1 MQNAAQFYSEL
12 DEMFA
17 NHAGADAIE
26 SYLLRKLA
34 ETQVSSEIT
43 ADAKTRQEI
52 TADAKS
58 QQEAAKVA
66 VTDETKLAAAST
78 AATKTSAANAE
89 TNPLQ
94 LSILNELMGFY
105 RSRGEHAKNQP
116 IINRA
121 LNLADSMH
129 LAGTEAGTTTLINA
143 ATSLRA
149 AGDYNRAEKIYTQA
163 LNESAATLGP
173 KNRKLAALHNNLSM
187 LYSET
192 GRTSE
197 AIEELNQALEIL
209 QNTSTDP
216 DHDIDI
222 AATHTNLALAM
233 LQKYSQE
240 RSQNSS
246 QERTQKSDAN
256 TNAVPVSEILET
268 AFNHASTSIRMY
280 VAGNNENQPHYAS
293 ALAGF
298 AQVQCARGEYAQA
311 AESYGKALDLIAE
324 CYGKDSESYAI
335 TAENLRQTRE
345 LAEKVAEESVEVST
359 ELPESPSSQSPS
371 QSSPTP
377 HITTPHITTGM
388 QLAQSYWQTY
398 GKPLLNQP
406 KFAKYKNRI
415 AAGLVGHGSECYGF
429 DDAISR
435 DHDFGP
441 GFCLWLTDEDYAKI
455 GADLQN
461 AYDALPRK
469 YAGFDSRNE
478 TPRAKSCES
487 SKRVGVFHI
496 SKFFENLTGFPTA
509 PAENEPHLWLSLSES
524 TLAAAT
530 NGKIFADPLGEFS
543 KARQSF
549 KLMPDDVR
557 ISLISR
563 RLGMISQ
570 AGQYNFPRMI
580 ARKDASAAWLS
591 INEFVR
597 ATASLVFLLNN
608 PVTAGYLPYYKWQF
622 AALRKLSNRM
632 ASRLPEVCGKLESVM
647 RLSSAACFGG
657 DGSGGDG
664 FGEGGKG
671 AGIAQ
676 KQVTQIIDSICEDI
690 VRELQYEGLSNCGE
704 RFLEWQ
710 RPYVEA
716 HINSRAACLRS
727 L

>member
-1 MQNAAQFYSEL
+1 MEDAAQFYNEL

-17 NHAGADAIE
+17 NHASADAIE
-26 SYLLRKLA
+26 TYLLRKL
-34 ETQVSSEIT
+34 T
-43 ADAKTRQEI
+43 
-52 TADAKS
+52 
-58 QQEAAKVA
+58 EA
-66 VTDETKLAAAST
+66 
-78 AATKTSAANAE
+78 
-89 TNPLQ
+89 NPLQ

-105 RSRGEHAKNQP
+105 RSRGEHTKNQP

-121 LNLADSMH
+121 LNLANKMQ

-149 AGDYNRAEKIYTQA
+149 AGSYDRAEKIYTQA
-163 LNESAATLGP
+163 LNESTETLGT

-192 GRTSE
+192 GRTHD

-216 DHDIDI
+216 ECDIDI
-222 AATHTNLALAM
+222 AATHTNLALSM
-233 LQKYSQE
+233 LQECTKEHTKECSHPNT
-240 RSQNSS
+240 STNS
-246 QERTQKSDAN
+246 KSA
-256 TNAVPVSEILET
+256 TLES
-268 AFNHASTSIRMY
+268 AFEHASTSVRMY
-280 VAGNNENQPHYAS
+280 IAGNNENQPHYAS

-311 AESYGKALDLIAE
+311 EESYSKALDLIAR

-335 TAENLRQTRE
+335 TAENLRQTRK
-345 LAEKVAEESVEVST
+345 LAEKVTKISEKVSAKLSTKIQES
-359 ELPESPSSQSPS
+359 SSQQTES
-371 QSSPTP
+371 Q
-377 HITTPHITTGM
+377 HAANNNIKTGM
-388 QLAQSYWQTY
+388 QLSQSYWQTY
-398 GKPLLNQP
+398 GKPLLDQQ
-406 KFAKYKNRI
+406 KFARYKNRI

-429 DDAISR
+429 DDEISR

-441 GFCLWLTDEDYAKI
+441 GFCLWLTDEDYAEI
-455 GADLQN
+455 GADLQA

-487 SKRVGVFHI
+487 SKRVGVFRI
-496 SKFFENLTGFPTA
+496 SEFFENITGFPTA
-509 PAENEPHLWLSLSES
+509 PSQNEPHLWLSLNEP
-524 TLAAAT
+524 TLAVAT
-530 NGKIFADPLGEFS
+530 NGKIFADPLGKFS

-690 VRELQYEGLSNCGE
+690 VRELQYQGLSDCDE
-704 RFLEWQ
+704 TFLEWQ

>member
-1 MQNAAQFYSEL
+1 
-12 DEMFA
+12 
-17 NHAGADAIE
+17 
-26 SYLLRKLA
+26 
-34 ETQVSSEIT
+34 
-43 ADAKTRQEI
+43 
-52 TADAKS
+52 
-58 QQEAAKVA
+58 
-66 VTDETKLAAAST
+66 
-78 AATKTSAANAE
+78 
-89 TNPLQ
+89 
-94 LSILNELMGFY
+94 
-105 RSRGEHAKNQP
+105 
-116 IINRA
+116 
-121 LNLADSMH
+121 
-129 LAGTEAGTTTLINA
+129 
-143 ATSLRA
+143 
-149 AGDYNRAEKIYTQA
+149 
-163 LNESAATLGP
+163 
-173 KNRKLAALHNNLSM
+173 M

-192 GRTSE
+192 GRTHD

-216 DHDIDI
+216 ERDIDI

-233 LQKYSQE
+233 LQECTKECSHPNT
-240 RSQNSS
+240 STNS
-246 QERTQKSDAN
+246 KSA
-256 TNAVPVSEILET
+256 TLES
-268 AFNHASTSIRMY
+268 AFEHASTSVRMY
-280 VAGNNENQPHYAS
+280 IAGNNENQPHYAS

-311 AESYGKALDLIAE
+311 EESYSKALDLIAR
-324 CYGKDSESYAI
+324 CYGKDSESYVI
-335 TAENLRQTRE
+335 TTENLRQTRE
-345 LAEKVAEESVEVST
+345 LAEKVTEESIEIQ
-359 ELPESPSSQSPS
+359 ESSSQ
-371 QSSPTP
+371 QTENQ
-377 HITTPHITTGM
+377 HAATQNEANRNIKTGM

-398 GKPLLNQP
+398 GKALLADP

-429 DDAISR
+429 DDEISR

-441 GFCLWLTDEDYAKI
+441 GFCLWLTDKDYAEI
-455 GADLQN
+455 GADLQT

-469 YAGFDSRNE
+469 YAGFGSRNE

-487 SKRVGVFHI
+487 SKRVGVFSI
-496 SKFFENLTGFPTA
+496 SEFFENLTGFPTA
-509 PAENEPHLWLSLSES
+509 PSQNEPHLWLSLSES

-543 KARQSF
+543 KAHQSF
-549 KLMPDDVR
+549 KLIPDDVR

-647 RLSSAACFGG
+647 RLSSVACFGG

-676 KQVTQIIDSICEDI
+676 KQVTQIIDNICEDI
-690 VRELQYEGLSNCGE
+690 VRELQYEGLSDCGE
-704 RFLEWQ
+704 TFLEWQ

>member
-1 MQNAAQFYSEL
+1 MEDAAQFYNEL

-17 NHAGADAIE
+17 NHASADAIE
-26 SYLLRKLA
+26 TYLLRKL
-34 ETQVSSEIT
+34 T
-43 ADAKTRQEI
+43 
-52 TADAKS
+52 
-58 QQEAAKVA
+58 EA
-66 VTDETKLAAAST
+66 
-78 AATKTSAANAE
+78 
-89 TNPLQ
+89 NPLQ

-105 RSRGEHAKNQP
+105 RSRGEHTKNQP

-121 LNLADSMH
+121 LNLANKMQ

-143 ATSLRA
+143 ATSLRT
-149 AGDYNRAEKIYTQA
+149 AGDYDRAEKIYTQA
-163 LNESAATLGP
+163 LNKSAETLGT

-192 GRTSE
+192 GRTHD

-216 DHDIDI
+216 ERDIDI

-233 LQKYSQE
+233 LQECTKECSHPNT
-240 RSQNSS
+240 STNS
-246 QERTQKSDAN
+246 KSA
-256 TNAVPVSEILET
+256 TLES
-268 AFNHASTSIRMY
+268 AFEHASTSVRMY
-280 VAGNNENQPHYAS
+280 IAGNNENQPHYAS

-311 AESYGKALDLIAE
+311 EESYSKALDLIAR
-324 CYGKDSESYAI
+324 CYGKDSESYVI
-335 TAENLRQTRE
+335 TTENLRQTRE
-345 LAEKVAEESVEVST
+345 LAEKVTEESIEIQ
-359 ELPESPSSQSPS
+359 ESSSQQTENQHAANNNPANNN
-371 QSSPTP
+371 
-377 HITTPHITTGM
+377 IKTGM
-388 QLAQSYWQTY
+388 QLAQLYWQTY
-398 GKPLLNQP
+398 GKALLANP

-429 DDAISR
+429 DDEISR

-441 GFCLWLTDEDYAKI
+441 GFCLWLTDEDYAEI
-455 GADLQN
+455 GADLQA

-487 SKRVGVFHI
+487 SKRVGVFRI
-496 SKFFENLTGFPTA
+496 SEFFENLTGFPTA
-509 PAENEPHLWLSLSES
+509 PSQNEPHLWLSLNEP

-530 NGKIFADPLGEFS
+530 NGKIFADPLGKFS

-632 ASRLPEVCGKLESVM
+632 ASRLPEVCSKLESVM

-671 AGIAQ
+671 AGLAQ

-690 VRELQYEGLSNCGE
+690 VRELQYQGLSDCSE
-704 RFLEWQ
+704 TFLEWQ

-716 HINSRAACLRS
+716 HIHSRAACLRS
-727 L
+727 I

>member
-1 MQNAAQFYSEL
+1 MEDAAQFYNEL

-17 NHAGADAIE
+17 NHASADAIE
-26 SYLLRKLA
+26 TYLLRKL
-34 ETQVSSEIT
+34 T
-43 ADAKTRQEI
+43 
-52 TADAKS
+52 
-58 QQEAAKVA
+58 EA
-66 VTDETKLAAAST
+66 
-78 AATKTSAANAE
+78 
-89 TNPLQ
+89 NPLQ

-105 RSRGEHAKNQP
+105 RSRGEHTKNQP

-121 LNLADSMH
+121 LNLANKMQ

-143 ATSLRA
+143 ATSLRT
-149 AGDYNRAEKIYTQA
+149 AGDYDRAEKIYTQA
-163 LNESAATLGP
+163 LNESAETLGT

-192 GRTSE
+192 GRTHD

-216 DHDIDI
+216 ERDIDI

-233 LQKYSQE
+233 LQECTKECSHPNT
-240 RSQNSS
+240 STNS
-246 QERTQKSDAN
+246 KSA
-256 TNAVPVSEILET
+256 TLES
-268 AFNHASTSIRMY
+268 AFEHASTSVRMY
-280 VAGNNENQPHYAS
+280 IAGNNENQPHYAS

-311 AESYGKALDLIAE
+311 EESYSKALDLIAR
-324 CYGKDSESYAI
+324 CYGKDSESYVI
-335 TAENLRQTRE
+335 TTENLRQTRE
-345 LAEKVAEESVEVST
+345 LAEKVTEESIEIQ
-359 ELPESPSSQSPS
+359 ESSSQQTENQHAANNNPANNN
-371 QSSPTP
+371 
-377 HITTPHITTGM
+377 IKTGM
-388 QLAQSYWQTY
+388 QLAQLYWQTY
-398 GKPLLNQP
+398 GKALLANP

-429 DDAISR
+429 DDEISR

-441 GFCLWLTDEDYAKI
+441 GFCLWLTDEDYAEI
-455 GADLQN
+455 GADLQA

-487 SKRVGVFHI
+487 SKRVGVFRI
-496 SKFFENLTGFPTA
+496 SEFFENLTGFPTA
-509 PAENEPHLWLSLSES
+509 PAANEPHLWLSLNEP

-530 NGKIFADPLGEFS
+530 NGKIFADPLGKFS

-632 ASRLPEVCGKLESVM
+632 ASRLPEVCSKLESVM

-671 AGIAQ
+671 AGLAQ

-690 VRELQYEGLSNCGE
+690 VRELQYQGLSDCSE
-704 RFLEWQ
+704 TFLEWQ

-716 HINSRAACLRS
+716 HIHSRAACLRS
-727 L
+727 I

>member
-17 NHAGADAIE
+17 NHAGAEAIE

-34 ETQVSSEIT
+34 ETQE
-43 ADAKTRQEI
+43 
-52 TADAKS
+52 
-58 QQEAAKVA
+58 
-66 VTDETKLAAAST
+66 
-78 AATKTSAANAE
+78 ANAQA
-89 TNPLQ
+89 LQ
-94 LSILNELMGFY
+94 LSVLNELMGFY
-105 RSRGEHAKNQP
+105 RSRGEHAKNQT

-121 LNLADSMH
+121 LNLADSMR
-129 LAGTEAGTTTLINA
+129 LAGSEAGTTTLINA

-149 AGDYNRAEKIYTQA
+149 AGDYDRAEKIYTQA
-163 LNESAATLGP
+163 LNESAATLGA

-222 AATHTNLALAM
+222 AATHTNIALAM
-233 LQKYSQE
+233 LQECTKPSE
-240 RSQNSS
+240 NTNS
-246 QERTQKSDAN
+246 KSDSL
-256 TNAVPVSEILET
+256 NA
-268 AFNHASTSIRMY
+268 AFEHASTSVRMY
-280 VAGNNENQPHYAS
+280 IAGNNENQPHYAS

-311 AESYGKALDLIAE
+311 AESYSKALDLIAE

-335 TAENLRQTRE
+335 TAENLQQTRK
-345 LAEKVAEESVEVST
+345 LAEKVREEST
-359 ELPESPSSQSPS
+359 EIRESAKRESVSSQSPNSESVSKPS
-371 QSSPTP
+371 QNRESP
-377 HITTPHITTGM
+377 TPHITTGM

-398 GKPLLNQP
+398 GKPLLDQP
-406 KFAKYKNRI
+406 KFAEYKNRI

-429 DDAISR
+429 DDEISR

-441 GFCLWLTDEDYAKI
+441 GFCLWLTDEDYGKI
-455 GADLQN
+455 GADLQA
-461 AYDALPRK
+461 AYDALPKK
-469 YAGFDSRNE
+469 YAGFESRSE

-487 SKRVGVFHI
+487 SKRVGVFRI
-496 SKFFENLTGFPTA
+496 SEFFENLTGFPTA
-509 PAENEPHLWLSLSES
+509 PAANEPHLWLSLSES

-570 AGQYNFPRMI
+570 AGQYNFSRMI

-597 ATASLVFLLNN
+597 ATASIVFLLNN

-622 AALRKLSNRM
+622 EALRKLSNRM

-657 DGSGGDG
+657 DG
-664 FGEGGKG
+664 FGEGTKG
-671 AGIAQ
+671 SSEAESKINE
-676 KQVTQIIDSICEDI
+676 IIQNVCNE
-690 VRELQYEGLSNCGE
+690 VVQELKYQGLSNCNE
-704 RFLEWQ
+704 TFLEWQ

-716 HINSRAACLRS
+716 HINSRASCLRS

>member
-1 MQNAAQFYSEL
+1 MEDAAQFYNEL

-17 NHAGADAIE
+17 NHASADAIE
-26 SYLLRKLA
+26 TYLLRKL
-34 ETQVSSEIT
+34 T
-43 ADAKTRQEI
+43 
-52 TADAKS
+52 
-58 QQEAAKVA
+58 EA
-66 VTDETKLAAAST
+66 
-78 AATKTSAANAE
+78 
-89 TNPLQ
+89 NPLQ

-105 RSRGEHAKNQP
+105 RSRGEHTKNQP

-121 LNLADSMH
+121 LNLANKMQ

-149 AGDYNRAEKIYTQA
+149 AGSYDRAEKIYTQA
-163 LNESAATLGP
+163 LNESTETLGT

-192 GRTSE
+192 GRTHD

-216 DHDIDI
+216 ERDIDI

-233 LQKYSQE
+233 LQECTKECSHPNT
-240 RSQNSS
+240 STNS
-246 QERTQKSDAN
+246 KSA
-256 TNAVPVSEILET
+256 TLES
-268 AFNHASTSIRMY
+268 AFEHASTSVRMY
-280 VAGNNENQPHYAS
+280 IAGNNENQPHYAS

-311 AESYGKALDLIAE
+311 EESYSKALDLIAR

-345 LAEKVAEESVEVST
+345 LAEKVTKKST
-359 ELPESPSSQSPS
+359 KIQGSANQD
-371 QSSPTP
+371 
-377 HITTPHITTGM
+377 ITEQHSTNSHAANQNAATQNAANHNIKTGM

-398 GKPLLNQP
+398 GKTLLDQP

-429 DDAISR
+429 DDEISR

-441 GFCLWLTDEDYAKI
+441 GFCLWLTNEDYAEI
-455 GADLQN
+455 GADLQT

-487 SKRVGVFHI
+487 SKRVGVFRI
-496 SKFFENLTGFPTA
+496 SEFFENLTGFPTA
-509 PAENEPHLWLSLSES
+509 PSQNEPHLWLSLSES
-524 TLAAAT
+524 TLATAT

-632 ASRLPEVCGKLESVM
+632 ASRLPEVCSKLESVM

-671 AGIAQ
+671 AGLAQ

-690 VRELQYEGLSNCGE
+690 VRELQYQGLSDCSE
-704 RFLEWQ
+704 TFLEWQ

-716 HINSRAACLRS
+716 HIHSRAACLRS

>member
-1 MQNAAQFYSEL
+1 MENAAQFYNEL

-26 SYLLRKLA
+26 TYLLRKLA
-34 ETQVSSEIT
+34 ET
-43 ADAKTRQEI
+43 
-52 TADAKS
+52 
-58 QQEAAKVA
+58 
-66 VTDETKLAAAST
+66 
-78 AATKTSAANAE
+78 
-89 TNPLQ
+89 NPLQ
-94 LSILNELMGFY
+94 LSVLNELMGFY
-105 RSRGEHAKNQP
+105 RSRGEYAKNKP
-116 IINRA
+116 IIDKA
-121 LNLADSMH
+121 LDLAKKMD

-149 AGDYNRAEKIYTQA
+149 AGSYDRAEKIYTQA
-163 LNESAATLGP
+163 LNESTETLGA

-192 GRTSE
+192 GRTHD
-197 AIEELNQALEIL
+197 AIEELNHALEIL

-216 DHDIDI
+216 ERDIDI

-233 LQKYSQE
+233 LQECSQE
-240 RSQNSS
+240 CSHPNTSTNS
-246 QERTQKSDAN
+246 KSATLD
-256 TNAVPVSEILET
+256 S
-268 AFNHASTSIRMY
+268 AFEHASTSVRMY

-311 AESYGKALDLIAE
+311 EESYSKALDLIAR

-345 LAEKVAEESVEVST
+345 LAEKVTKKST
-359 ELPESPSSQSPS
+359 KIQGSANQD
-371 QSSPTP
+371 
-377 HITTPHITTGM
+377 ITEQHSTNSHAANQNAANQNAANHNIKTGM

-398 GKPLLNQP
+398 GKPLLDQP

-429 DDAISR
+429 DDEISR

-441 GFCLWLTDEDYAKI
+441 GFCLWLTDEDYAEI
-455 GADLQN
+455 GSDLQD

-469 YAGFDSRNE
+469 YAGFGSRNE
-478 TPRAKSCES
+478 TPRAKSRES
-487 SKRVGVFHI
+487 SKRVGVFSI
-496 SKFFENLTGFPTA
+496 SEFFENLTGFPTA
-509 PAENEPHLWLSLSES
+509 PAANEPHLWLSLSES

-543 KARQSF
+543 KTRQSF

-591 INEFVR
+591 IDEFVR
-597 ATASLVFLLNN
+597 ATASIVFLLNN

-622 AALRKLSNRM
+622 EALRKLSNRM

-676 KQVTQIIDSICEDI
+676 KQVKQIIDSICENI
-690 VRELQYEGLSNCGE
+690 VRELQYEGLSDCGE
-704 RFLEWQ
+704 TFLEWQ

>member
-1 MQNAAQFYSEL
+1 MEDAAQFYNEL

-17 NHAGADAIE
+17 NHASADAIE
-26 SYLLRKLA
+26 TYLLRKL
-34 ETQVSSEIT
+34 T
-43 ADAKTRQEI
+43 
-52 TADAKS
+52 
-58 QQEAAKVA
+58 EA
-66 VTDETKLAAAST
+66 
-78 AATKTSAANAE
+78 
-89 TNPLQ
+89 NPLQ

-105 RSRGEHAKNQP
+105 RSRGEHTKNQP

-121 LNLADSMH
+121 LNLANKMQ

-149 AGDYNRAEKIYTQA
+149 AGDYDRAEKIYTQA
-163 LNESAATLGP
+163 LNESAMTLGA

-192 GRTSE
+192 GRTHD

-216 DHDIDI
+216 ERDIDI

-233 LQKYSQE
+233 LQECTKECSHPNT
-240 RSQNSS
+240 STNS
-246 QERTQKSDAN
+246 KSA
-256 TNAVPVSEILET
+256 TLES
-268 AFNHASTSIRMY
+268 AFEHASTSVRMY
-280 VAGNNENQPHYAS
+280 IAGNNENQPHYAS

-311 AESYGKALDLIAE
+311 EESYSKALDLIAR

-335 TAENLRQTRE
+335 TTENLRQTRE
-345 LAEKVAEESVEVST
+345 LAEKVTEESIEIQ
-359 ELPESPSSQSPS
+359 ESSSQQTENQHAANNNPANNN
-371 QSSPTP
+371 
-377 HITTPHITTGM
+377 IKTGM
-388 QLAQSYWQTY
+388 QLAQLYWQTY
-398 GKPLLNQP
+398 GKALLANP

-415 AAGLVGHGSECYGF
+415 AAGSVGHGSECYGF
-429 DDAISR
+429 DDEISR

-441 GFCLWLTDEDYAKI
+441 GFCLWLTDEDYAEI
-455 GADLQN
+455 GADLQA

-487 SKRVGVFHI
+487 SKRVGVFRI
-496 SKFFENLTGFPTA
+496 SEFFENLTGFPTA
-509 PAENEPHLWLSLSES
+509 PSQNEPHLWLSLNEP

-530 NGKIFADPLGEFS
+530 NGKIFADPLGKFS

-632 ASRLPEVCGKLESVM
+632 ASRLPEVCSKLESVM

-671 AGIAQ
+671 AGLAQ

-690 VRELQYEGLSNCGE
+690 VRELQYQGLSDCSE
-704 RFLEWQ
+704 TFLEWQ

-716 HINSRAACLRS
+716 HIHSRAACLRS

>member
-1 MQNAAQFYSEL
+1 MEDAAQFYNEL

-17 NHAGADAIE
+17 NHASADAIE
-26 SYLLRKLA
+26 TYLLRKL
-34 ETQVSSEIT
+34 T
-43 ADAKTRQEI
+43 
-52 TADAKS
+52 
-58 QQEAAKVA
+58 EA
-66 VTDETKLAAAST
+66 
-78 AATKTSAANAE
+78 
-89 TNPLQ
+89 NPLQ

-105 RSRGEHAKNQP
+105 RSRGEHTKNQP

-121 LNLADSMH
+121 LNLANKMQ

-143 ATSLRA
+143 ATSLRT
-149 AGDYNRAEKIYTQA
+149 AGDYDRAEKIYTQA
-163 LNESAATLGP
+163 LNESAETLGT

-192 GRTSE
+192 GRTHD

-216 DHDIDI
+216 ERDIDI

-233 LQKYSQE
+233 LQECTKECSHPNT
-240 RSQNSS
+240 STNS
-246 QERTQKSDAN
+246 KSA
-256 TNAVPVSEILET
+256 TLES
-268 AFNHASTSIRMY
+268 AFEHASTSVRMY
-280 VAGNNENQPHYAS
+280 IAGNNENQPHYAS

-311 AESYGKALDLIAE
+311 EESYSKALDLIAR
-324 CYGKDSESYAI
+324 CYGKDSESYVI
-335 TAENLRQTRE
+335 TTENLRQTRE
-345 LAEKVAEESVEVST
+345 LAEKVTEESIEIQ
-359 ELPESPSSQSPS
+359 ESSSQQTENQHAANNNPANNN
-371 QSSPTP
+371 
-377 HITTPHITTGM
+377 IKTGM
-388 QLAQSYWQTY
+388 QLAQLYWQTY
-398 GKPLLNQP
+398 GKALLANP

-429 DDAISR
+429 DDEISR

-441 GFCLWLTDEDYAKI
+441 GFCLWLTDEDYAEI
-455 GADLQN
+455 GADLQA

-487 SKRVGVFHI
+487 SKRVGVFRI
-496 SKFFENLTGFPTA
+496 SEFFENLTGFPTA
-509 PAENEPHLWLSLSES
+509 PSQNEPHLWLSLNEP

-530 NGKIFADPLGEFS
+530 NGKIFADPLGKFS

-632 ASRLPEVCGKLESVM
+632 ASRLPEVCSKLESVM

-671 AGIAQ
+671 AGLAQ

-690 VRELQYEGLSNCGE
+690 VRELQYQGLSDCSE
-704 RFLEWQ
+704 TFLEWQ

-716 HINSRAACLRS
+716 HIHSRAACLRS
-727 L
+727 I

>member
-34 ETQVSSEIT
+34 E
-43 ADAKTRQEI
+43 AR
-52 TADAKS
+52 
-58 QQEAAKVA
+58 
-66 VTDETKLAAAST
+66 AAAE
-78 AATKTSAANAE
+78 TSAANEEA
-89 TNPLQ
+89 NPLQ

-121 LNLADSMH
+121 LNLADSMR

-149 AGDYNRAEKIYTQA
+149 AGSYDRAEKIYTQA
-163 LNESAATLGP
+163 LNESAATLGA

-197 AIEELNQALEIL
+197 AIEELNQAFEIL
-209 QNTSTDP
+209 QNTSTNP

-222 AATHTNLALAM
+222 AATHTNIALAM
-233 LQKYSQE
+233 LQECTKPSE
-240 RSQNSS
+240 STNS
-246 QERTQKSDAN
+246 KSDSL
-256 TNAVPVSEILET
+256 NA
-268 AFNHASTSIRMY
+268 AFEHASTSVRMY
-280 VAGNNENQPHYAS
+280 IAGNNENQPHYAS

-298 AQVQCARGEYAQA
+298 AQVQCACGEYAQA
-311 AESYGKALDLIAE
+311 AESYSKALDLIAE

-335 TAENLRQTRE
+335 TAENLRQTRK
-345 LAEKVAEESVEVST
+345 LAEKVTEESTEIRESASNPSQNS
-359 ELPESPSSQSPS
+359 ELPTPQSP
-371 QSSPTP
+371 
-377 HITTPHITTGM
+377 TPHITTGM
-388 QLAQSYWQTY
+388 QLSQSYWQTY
-398 GKPLLNQP
+398 GKPLLDQP
-406 KFAKYKNRI
+406 KFARYKNRI

-429 DDAISR
+429 DDEISR

-441 GFCLWLTDEDYAKI
+441 GFCLWLTDEDYAEI

-461 AYDALPRK
+461 AYNALPQK
-469 YAGFDSRNE
+469 YAGFESRNE
-478 TPRAKSCES
+478 TQRAKSCES
-487 SKRVGVFHI
+487 SKRVGIFRI
-496 SKFFENLTGFPTA
+496 SEFFENITGFPTA
-509 PAENEPHLWLSLSES
+509 PAANEPHLWLSLSES

-543 KARQSF
+543 KTRQSF

-632 ASRLPEVCGKLESVM
+632 ASRLPEVCSKLESVM

-690 VRELQYEGLSNCGE
+690 VRELQYQGLSDCDE
-704 RFLEWQ
+704 TFLEWQ

>member
-1 MQNAAQFYSEL
+1 MENAAQFYNEL

-26 SYLLRKLA
+26 TYLLRKLA
-34 ETQVSSEIT
+34 E
-43 ADAKTRQEI
+43 A
-52 TADAKS
+52 
-58 QQEAAKVA
+58 
-66 VTDETKLAAAST
+66 
-78 AATKTSAANAE
+78 
-89 TNPLQ
+89 NPLQ
-94 LSILNELMGFY
+94 LSVLNELMGFY
-105 RSRGEHAKNQP
+105 RSRGEYAKNKP
-116 IINRA
+116 IIDKA
-121 LNLADSMH
+121 LDLAKKMD

-149 AGDYNRAEKIYTQA
+149 AGSYDRAEKIYTQA
-163 LNESAATLGP
+163 LNESSETLGA

-192 GRTSE
+192 GRTHD
-197 AIEELNQALEIL
+197 AIEELNHALEIL

-216 DHDIDI
+216 ERDIDI

-233 LQKYSQE
+233 LQECSKECTQE
-240 RSQNSS
+240 RKECSKECSHPNTSTNS
-246 QERTQKSDAN
+246 KSATLD
-256 TNAVPVSEILET
+256 S
-268 AFNHASTSIRMY
+268 AFEHASTSVRMY

-311 AESYGKALDLIAE
+311 EESYSKALDLIAR

-335 TAENLRQTRE
+335 TAENLRQARE
-345 LAEKVAEESVEVST
+345 LAEKITKEST
-359 ELPESPSSQSPS
+359 EIQESANQD
-371 QSSPTP
+371 
-377 HITTPHITTGM
+377 ITEQHSTNSHPANQNAANHNIKTGM

-398 GKPLLNQP
+398 GKPLLDQP

-429 DDAISR
+429 DDEISR

-441 GFCLWLTDEDYAKI
+441 GFCLWLTNEDYAEI
-455 GADLQN
+455 GADLQT

-469 YAGFDSRNE
+469 YAGFGSRNE
-478 TPRAKSCES
+478 TPRAKSCEG
-487 SKRVGVFHI
+487 SKRVGVFSI
-496 SKFFENLTGFPTA
+496 SEFFENLTGFPTA
-509 PAENEPHLWLSLSES
+509 PSQNEPHLWLSLSES

-591 INEFVR
+591 INEFVH

-622 AALRKLSNRM
+622 AALRKLCNRM
-632 ASRLPEVCGKLESVM
+632 ASRLPEVCSKLESIM
-647 RLSSAACFGG
+647 QLSSAACF
-657 DGSGGDG
+657 GGDG

-676 KQVTQIIDSICEDI
+676 KQVSQIIDSICEDI
-690 VRELQYEGLSNCGE
+690 VRELQYEGLSDCDE
-704 RFLEWQ
+704 TFLEWQ

>member
-1 MQNAAQFYSEL
+1 MENAAQFYNEL

-26 SYLLRKLA
+26 TYLLRKLA
-34 ETQVSSEIT
+34 E
-43 ADAKTRQEI
+43 A
-52 TADAKS
+52 
-58 QQEAAKVA
+58 
-66 VTDETKLAAAST
+66 
-78 AATKTSAANAE
+78 
-89 TNPLQ
+89 NPLQ
-94 LSILNELMGFY
+94 LSVLNELMGFY
-105 RSRGEHAKNQP
+105 RSRGEHAKNKP
-116 IINRA
+116 IIDKA
-121 LNLADSMH
+121 LDLAKKMD

-149 AGDYNRAEKIYTQA
+149 AGSYDRAEKIYTQA
-163 LNESAATLGP
+163 LNKSSETLGA

-192 GRTSE
+192 GRTHD
-197 AIEELNQALEIL
+197 AIEELNHALEIL

-216 DHDIDI
+216 ERDIDI

-233 LQKYSQE
+233 LQECSKECTQE
-240 RSQNSS
+240 RKECSKECSHPNTSTNS
-246 QERTQKSDAN
+246 KSATLD
-256 TNAVPVSEILET
+256 S
-268 AFNHASTSIRMY
+268 AFEHASTSVRMY

-311 AESYGKALDLIAE
+311 EESYSKALDLIAR

-335 TAENLRQTRE
+335 TAENLRQARE
-345 LAEKVAEESVEVST
+345 LAEKITKEST
-359 ELPESPSSQSPS
+359 EIQESANQD
-371 QSSPTP
+371 
-377 HITTPHITTGM
+377 ITEQHSTNSHPANQNAANHNIKTGM

-398 GKPLLNQP
+398 GKPLLDQP

-429 DDAISR
+429 DDEISR

-441 GFCLWLTDEDYAKI
+441 GFCLWLTDEDYAEI
-455 GADLQN
+455 GADLQT

-469 YAGFDSRNE
+469 YAGFGSRNE
-478 TPRAKSCES
+478 TPRAKSCEG
-487 SKRVGVFHI
+487 SKRVGVFSI
-496 SKFFENLTGFPTA
+496 SEFFENLTGFPTA
-509 PAENEPHLWLSLSES
+509 PSQNEPHLWLSLSES

-597 ATASLVFLLNN
+597 ATASIVFLLNN

-632 ASRLPEVCGKLESVM
+632 ASRLPEVCSKLESIM
-647 RLSSAACFGG
+647 QLSSAACF
-657 DGSGGDG
+657 GGDG

-671 AGIAQ
+671 AGLAQ
-676 KQVTQIIDSICEDI
+676 KQVSQIIDSICEDI
-690 VRELQYEGLSNCGE
+690 VRELQYEGLSDCDE
-704 RFLEWQ
+704 TFLEWQ

>member
-1 MQNAAQFYSEL
+1 MEDAAQFYNEL

-17 NHAGADAIE
+17 NHASADAIE
-26 SYLLRKLA
+26 TYLLRKL
-34 ETQVSSEIT
+34 T
-43 ADAKTRQEI
+43 
-52 TADAKS
+52 
-58 QQEAAKVA
+58 EA
-66 VTDETKLAAAST
+66 
-78 AATKTSAANAE
+78 
-89 TNPLQ
+89 NPLQ

-105 RSRGEHAKNQP
+105 RSRGEHTKNQP

-121 LNLADSMH
+121 LNLANKMQ

-149 AGDYNRAEKIYTQA
+149 AGDYDRAEKIYTQA
-163 LNESAATLGP
+163 LNESAMTLGA

-192 GRTSE
+192 GRTHD

-216 DHDIDI
+216 ERDIDI

-233 LQKYSQE
+233 LQECTKECSHPNT
-240 RSQNSS
+240 STNS
-246 QERTQKSDAN
+246 KSA
-256 TNAVPVSEILET
+256 TLES
-268 AFNHASTSIRMY
+268 AFEHASTSVRMY
-280 VAGNNENQPHYAS
+280 IAGNNENQPHYAS

-311 AESYGKALDLIAE
+311 EESYSKALDLIAR

-345 LAEKVAEESVEVST
+345 LAEKVTKKST
-359 ELPESPSSQSPS
+359 KIQGSANQD
-371 QSSPTP
+371 
-377 HITTPHITTGM
+377 ITEQHSTNSHAANQNAATQNAANNNIKTGM

-398 GKPLLNQP
+398 GKPLLDQP
-406 KFAKYKNRI
+406 KFARYKNRI

-429 DDAISR
+429 DDEISR

-441 GFCLWLTDEDYAKI
+441 GFCLWLTDEDYAEI

-461 AYDALPRK
+461 AYNALPQK
-469 YAGFDSRNE
+469 YAGFESRNE
-478 TPRAKSCES
+478 TQRAKSCES
-487 SKRVGVFHI
+487 SKRVGIFRI
-496 SKFFENLTGFPTA
+496 SEFFENITSFPTA
-509 PAENEPHLWLSLSES
+509 PAANEPHLWLSLSES

-549 KLMPDDVR
+549 KLMPNDVR

-632 ASRLPEVCGKLESVM
+632 ASRLPEVCSKLESVM

-671 AGIAQ
+671 AGLAQ

-690 VRELQYEGLSNCGE
+690 VRELQYQGLSDCSE
-704 RFLEWQ
+704 TFLEWQ

-716 HINSRAACLRS
+716 HIHSRAACLKS

>member
-1 MQNAAQFYSEL
+1 MEDAAQFYNEL

-17 NHAGADAIE
+17 NHASADAIE
-26 SYLLRKLA
+26 TYLLRKLT
-34 ETQVSSEIT
+34 E
-43 ADAKTRQEI
+43 D
-52 TADAKS
+52 
-58 QQEAAKVA
+58 
-66 VTDETKLAAAST
+66 
-78 AATKTSAANAE
+78 
-89 TNPLQ
+89 NPLQ

-105 RSRGEHAKNQP
+105 RSRGEHTKNQP

-121 LNLADSMH
+121 LNLANKMQ

-149 AGDYNRAEKIYTQA
+149 AGDYDRAEKIYTQA
-163 LNESAATLGP
+163 LNESAMTLGA

-192 GRTSE
+192 GRTHD

-216 DHDIDI
+216 ERDIDI

-233 LQKYSQE
+233 LQECTKECSHPNT
-240 RSQNSS
+240 STNS
-246 QERTQKSDAN
+246 KSA
-256 TNAVPVSEILET
+256 TLES
-268 AFNHASTSIRMY
+268 AFEHASTSVRMY
-280 VAGNNENQPHYAS
+280 IAGNNENQPHYAS

-311 AESYGKALDLIAE
+311 EESYSKALDLIAR

-335 TAENLRQTRE
+335 TTENLRQTRE
-345 LAEKVAEESVEVST
+345 LAEKVTEESIEIQ
-359 ELPESPSSQSPS
+359 ESSSQQTENQHAANNNPANNN
-371 QSSPTP
+371 
-377 HITTPHITTGM
+377 IKTGM
-388 QLAQSYWQTY
+388 QLAQLYWQTY
-398 GKPLLNQP
+398 GKALLANP

-429 DDAISR
+429 DDEISR

-441 GFCLWLTDEDYAKI
+441 GFCLWLTDEDYAEI
-455 GADLQN
+455 GADLQA

-487 SKRVGVFHI
+487 SKRVGVFRI
-496 SKFFENLTGFPTA
+496 SEFFENLTGFPTA
-509 PAENEPHLWLSLSES
+509 PSQNEPHLWLSLNEP

-530 NGKIFADPLGEFS
+530 NGKIFADPLGKFS

-632 ASRLPEVCGKLESVM
+632 ASRLPEVCSKLESVM

-671 AGIAQ
+671 AGLAQ

-690 VRELQYEGLSNCGE
+690 VRELQYQGLSDCSE
-704 RFLEWQ
+704 TFLEWQ

-716 HINSRAACLRS
+716 HIHSRAACLRS

>member
-1 MQNAAQFYSEL
+1 MEDAAQFYNEL

-17 NHAGADAIE
+17 NHASADAIE
-26 SYLLRKLA
+26 TYLLRKL
-34 ETQVSSEIT
+34 T
-43 ADAKTRQEI
+43 
-52 TADAKS
+52 
-58 QQEAAKVA
+58 EA
-66 VTDETKLAAAST
+66 
-78 AATKTSAANAE
+78 
-89 TNPLQ
+89 NPLQ

-105 RSRGEHAKNQP
+105 RSRGEHTKNQP

-121 LNLADSMH
+121 LNLANKMQ

-149 AGDYNRAEKIYTQA
+149 AGDYDRAEKIYTQA
-163 LNESAATLGP
+163 LNESAMTLGA

-192 GRTSE
+192 GRTHD

-216 DHDIDI
+216 ERDIDI

-233 LQKYSQE
+233 LQECTKECSHPNT
-240 RSQNSS
+240 STNS
-246 QERTQKSDAN
+246 KSA
-256 TNAVPVSEILET
+256 TLES
-268 AFNHASTSIRMY
+268 AFEHASTSVRMY
-280 VAGNNENQPHYAS
+280 IAGNNENQPHYAS

-311 AESYGKALDLIAE
+311 EESYSKALDLIAR

-335 TAENLRQTRE
+335 TTENLRQTRE
-345 LAEKVAEESVEVST
+345 LAEKVTEESIEIQ
-359 ELPESPSSQSPS
+359 ESSSQQTENQHAANNNPANNN
-371 QSSPTP
+371 
-377 HITTPHITTGM
+377 IKTGM
-388 QLAQSYWQTY
+388 QLAQLYWQTY
-398 GKPLLNQP
+398 GKALLANP

-429 DDAISR
+429 DDEISR

-441 GFCLWLTDEDYAKI
+441 GFCLWLTDEDYAEI
-455 GADLQN
+455 GADLQA

-487 SKRVGVFHI
+487 SKRVGVFRI
-496 SKFFENLTGFPTA
+496 SEFFENITGFPTA
-509 PAENEPHLWLSLSES
+509 PAANEPHLWLSLSDS

-549 KLMPDDVR
+549 KLMPNDVR

-690 VRELQYEGLSNCGE
+690 VRELQYQGLSDCGE
-704 RFLEWQ
+704 TFLEWQ

>member
-1 MQNAAQFYSEL
+1 MENAAQFYNEL

-26 SYLLRKLA
+26 SYLLRKL
-34 ETQVSSEIT
+34 S
-43 ADAKTRQEI
+43 
-52 TADAKS
+52 
-58 QQEAAKVA
+58 
-66 VTDETKLAAAST
+66 
-78 AATKTSAANAE
+78 E

-94 LSILNELMGFY
+94 LSVLNELMGFY
-105 RSRGEHAKNQP
+105 RSRGEYAKNKP
-116 IINRA
+116 IIDKA
-121 LNLADSMH
+121 LDLAKKMD

-149 AGDYNRAEKIYTQA
+149 AGSYDRAEKIYTQA
-163 LNESAATLGP
+163 LNESTETLGA

-192 GRTSE
+192 GRTHD
-197 AIEELNQALEIL
+197 AIEELNHALEIL

-216 DHDIDI
+216 ERDIDI

-233 LQKYSQE
+233 LQECSKECTQE
-240 RSQNSS
+240 RKECSKECSHPNTSTNS
-246 QERTQKSDAN
+246 KSATLD
-256 TNAVPVSEILET
+256 S
-268 AFNHASTSIRMY
+268 AFEHASTSVRMY

-311 AESYGKALDLIAE
+311 EESYSKALDLIAR

-345 LAEKVAEESVEVST
+345 LAEKVTKEST
-359 ELPESPSSQSPS
+359 EIQESANQD
-371 QSSPTP
+371 
-377 HITTPHITTGM
+377 ITEQHSTNSHAANQNAANHNIKTGM

-398 GKPLLNQP
+398 GKPLLDQP

-429 DDAISR
+429 DDEISR

-441 GFCLWLTDEDYAKI
+441 GFCLWLTDEDYAEI
-455 GADLQN
+455 GADLQT

-469 YAGFDSRNE
+469 YAGFGSRNE

-487 SKRVGVFHI
+487 SKRVGVFSI
-496 SKFFENLTGFPTA
+496 SEFFENLTGFPTA
-509 PAENEPHLWLSLSES
+509 PSQNEPHLWLSLSES
-524 TLAAAT
+524 TLAVAT

-591 INEFVR
+591 INEFVH

-622 AALRKLSNRM
+622 AALRKLCNRM
-632 ASRLPEVCGKLESVM
+632 ASRLPEVCSKLESIM
-647 RLSSAACFGG
+647 RLSSASCFGG
-657 DGSGGDG
+657 DGSGGDS

-676 KQVTQIIDSICEDI
+676 KQVTQIIDSICKDI
-690 VRELQYEGLSNCGE
+690 VRELQYEGLSDCDE
-704 RFLEWQ
+704 TFLEWQ

>member
-26 SYLLRKLA
+26 SYLLQKLA

-43 ADAKTRQEI
+43 AGAKTRQEI

-163 LNESAATLGP
+163 LNESAKTLGA

-216 DHDIDI
+216 DCDIDI
-222 AATHTNLALAM
+222 AATHTNIALAM
-233 LQKYSQE
+233 LQDF
-240 RSQNSS
+240 SQNS
-246 QERTQKSDAN
+246 AVN
-256 TNAVPVSEILET
+256 TTDVLES
-268 AFNHASTSIRMY
+268 AFNHASTSVRMY
-280 VAGNNENQPHYAS
+280 VAGNNEDQPHYAS

-311 AESYGKALDLIAE
+311 AESYNKALDLIAE

-335 TAENLRQTRE
+335 TAENLRQTRK
-345 LAEKVAEESVEVST
+345 LAKKVTEKVTEESIEVSK
-359 ELPESPSSQSPS
+359 ELPESPTPQSPS
-371 QSSPTP
+371 QR
-377 HITTPHITTGM
+377 IANGM

-398 GKPLLNQP
+398 GKPLLDQP
-406 KFAKYKNRI
+406 KFAEYKNRI

-429 DDAISR
+429 DDEISR

-441 GFCLWLTDEDYAKI
+441 GFCLWLTDEDYAEI
-455 GADLQN
+455 GEDLQS
-461 AYDALPRK
+461 AYDALPK
-469 YAGFDSRNE
+469 EYAGFDSRNE

-487 SKRVGVFHI
+487 SKRVGVF
-496 SKFFENLTGFPTA
+496 SMSEFFQNITGFPTA
-509 PAENEPHLWLSLSES
+509 PAANEPHLWLSLNES

-597 ATASLVFLLNN
+597 ATASIVFLLNN

-632 ASRLPEVCGKLESVM
+632 ASRLPEVCGKLESLM

-657 DGSGGDG
+657 DGSGGDS

-690 VRELQYEGLSNCGE
+690 VRELQYEGLSDCSE
-704 RFLEWQ
+704 TFLEWQ

>member
-1 MQNAAQFYSEL
+1 MEDAAQFYNEL

-17 NHAGADAIE
+17 NHASADAIE
-26 SYLLRKLA
+26 TYLLRKL
-34 ETQVSSEIT
+34 T
-43 ADAKTRQEI
+43 
-52 TADAKS
+52 
-58 QQEAAKVA
+58 EA
-66 VTDETKLAAAST
+66 
-78 AATKTSAANAE
+78 
-89 TNPLQ
+89 NPLQ

-105 RSRGEHAKNQP
+105 RSRGEHTKNQP

-121 LNLADSMH
+121 LNLANKMQ

-143 ATSLRA
+143 ATSLRT
-149 AGDYNRAEKIYTQA
+149 AGDYDRAEKIYTQA
-163 LNESAATLGP
+163 LNESAETLGT

-192 GRTSE
+192 GRTHD

-216 DHDIDI
+216 ERDIDI

-233 LQKYSQE
+233 LQECTKECSHPNT
-240 RSQNSS
+240 STNS
-246 QERTQKSDAN
+246 KSA
-256 TNAVPVSEILET
+256 TLES
-268 AFNHASTSIRMY
+268 AFEHASTSVRMY
-280 VAGNNENQPHYAS
+280 IAGNNENQPHYAS

-311 AESYGKALDLIAE
+311 EESYSKALDLIAR
-324 CYGKDSESYAI
+324 CYGKDSESYVI
-335 TAENLRQTRE
+335 TTENLRQTRE
-345 LAEKVAEESVEVST
+345 LAEKVTEESIEIQ
-359 ELPESPSSQSPS
+359 ESSSQ
-371 QSSPTP
+371 QTENQ
-377 HITTPHITTGM
+377 HAANNNIKTGM
-388 QLAQSYWQTY
+388 QLAQLYWQTY
-398 GKPLLNQP
+398 GKALLANP

-429 DDAISR
+429 DDEISR

-441 GFCLWLTDEDYAKI
+441 GFCLWLTDEDYAEI
-455 GADLQN
+455 GADLQA

-487 SKRVGVFHI
+487 SKRVGVFRI
-496 SKFFENLTGFPTA
+496 SEFFENLTGFPTA
-509 PAENEPHLWLSLSES
+509 PSQNEPHLWLSLNEP

-530 NGKIFADPLGEFS
+530 NGKIFADPLGKFS

-632 ASRLPEVCGKLESVM
+632 ASRLPEVCSKLESVM

-671 AGIAQ
+671 AGLAQ

-690 VRELQYEGLSNCGE
+690 VRELQYQGLSDCSE
-704 RFLEWQ
+704 TFLEWQ

-716 HINSRAACLRS
+716 HIHSRAACLRS
-727 L
+727 I

>member
-1 MQNAAQFYSEL
+1 MEDAAQFYNEL

-17 NHAGADAIE
+17 NHASADAIE
-26 SYLLRKLA
+26 TYLLRKL
-34 ETQVSSEIT
+34 T
-43 ADAKTRQEI
+43 
-52 TADAKS
+52 
-58 QQEAAKVA
+58 EA
-66 VTDETKLAAAST
+66 
-78 AATKTSAANAE
+78 
-89 TNPLQ
+89 NPLQ

-105 RSRGEHAKNQP
+105 RSRGEHTKNQP

-121 LNLADSMH
+121 LNLANKMQ

-149 AGDYNRAEKIYTQA
+149 AGDYDRAEKIYTQA
-163 LNESAATLGP
+163 LNESAMTLGA

-192 GRTSE
+192 GRTHD

-216 DHDIDI
+216 ERDIDI

-233 LQKYSQE
+233 LQECTKECSHPNT
-240 RSQNSS
+240 STNS
-246 QERTQKSDAN
+246 KSA
-256 TNAVPVSEILET
+256 TLES
-268 AFNHASTSIRMY
+268 AFEHASTSVRMY
-280 VAGNNENQPHYAS
+280 IAGNNENQPHYAS

-311 AESYGKALDLIAE
+311 EESYSKALDLIAR

-335 TAENLRQTRE
+335 TTENLRQTRE
-345 LAEKVAEESVEVST
+345 LAEKVTEESIEIQ
-359 ELPESPSSQSPS
+359 ESSSQQTENQHAANNNPANNN
-371 QSSPTP
+371 
-377 HITTPHITTGM
+377 IKTGM
-388 QLAQSYWQTY
+388 QLAQLYWQTY
-398 GKPLLNQP
+398 GKALLANP

-429 DDAISR
+429 DDEISR

-441 GFCLWLTDEDYAKI
+441 GFCLWLTDEDYAEI
-455 GADLQN
+455 GADLQA

-469 YAGFDSRNE
+469 YADFDSRNE

-487 SKRVGVFHI
+487 SKRVGVFRI
-496 SKFFENLTGFPTA
+496 SEFFENLTGFPTA
-509 PAENEPHLWLSLSES
+509 PSQNEPHLWLSLNEP

-530 NGKIFADPLGEFS
+530 NGKIFADPLGKFS

-632 ASRLPEVCGKLESVM
+632 ASRLPEVCSKLESVM

-671 AGIAQ
+671 AGLAQ

-690 VRELQYEGLSNCGE
+690 VRELQYQGLSDCSE
-704 RFLEWQ
+704 TFLEWQ

-716 HINSRAACLRS
+716 HIHSRAACLRS

>member
-17 NHAGADAIE
+17 NHAGANSIE

-34 ETQVSSEIT
+34 ETQ
-43 ADAKTRQEI
+43 
-52 TADAKS
+52 
-58 QQEAAKVA
+58 
-66 VTDETKLAAAST
+66 AAAE
-78 AATKTSAANAE
+78 TSAANEEA
-89 TNPLQ
+89 NSLH

-121 LNLADSMH
+121 LNLANKMQ

-149 AGDYNRAEKIYTQA
+149 AGDYDRAEKIYTQA
-163 LNESAATLGP
+163 LNESAATLGA

-216 DHDIDI
+216 EHDIDI
-222 AATHTNLALAM
+222 AATHTNIALAM
-233 LQKYSQE
+233 LQECTKPSE
-240 RSQNSS
+240 STNS
-246 QERTQKSDAN
+246 KSDSL
-256 TNAVPVSEILET
+256 NA
-268 AFNHASTSIRMY
+268 AFKHASTSVRMY
-280 VAGNNENQPHYAS
+280 VTGNNENQPHYAS

-311 AESYGKALDLIAE
+311 AESYSKALDLIAE

-335 TAENLRQTRE
+335 TAENLRQTRK
-345 LAEKVAEESVEVST
+345 LAEKVTEESIEVST
-359 ELPESPSSQSPS
+359 EAPTELHESAKRESVGKPSQNNELPNPQSP
-371 QSSPTP
+371 
-377 HITTPHITTGM
+377 TPHITTGM
-388 QLAQSYWQTY
+388 QLSQSYWQTY
-398 GKPLLNQP
+398 GKPLLDQP

-429 DDAISR
+429 DDEISR

-441 GFCLWLTDEDYAKI
+441 GFCLWLTDEDYAEI
-455 GADLQN
+455 GADLQD
-461 AYDALPRK
+461 AYDALPQK
-469 YAGFDSRNE
+469 YAGFGSRNE
-478 TPRAKSCES
+478 TPRAKSCEG
-487 SKRVGVFHI
+487 SKRVGVFSI
-496 SKFFENLTGFPTA
+496 SEFFENLTGFPTA
-509 PAENEPHLWLSLSES
+509 PAANEPHLWLSLSES

-597 ATASLVFLLNN
+597 ATASIVFLLNN

-632 ASRLPEVCGKLESVM
+632 ASRLPEACGKLESVM

-676 KQVTQIIDSICEDI
+676 KQVKQIIDSICEDI
-690 VRELQYEGLSNCGE
+690 VRELQYEGLSDCGE
-704 RFLEWQ
+704 TFLEWQ

>member
-1 MQNAAQFYSEL
+1 MENAAQFYSEL

-17 NHAGADAIE
+17 NHASADTIE

-34 ETQVSSEIT
+34 EAQT
-43 ADAKTRQEI
+43 AN
-52 TADAKS
+52 
-58 QQEAAKVA
+58 
-66 VTDETKLAAAST
+66 
-78 AATKTSAANAE
+78 AANE
-89 TNPLQ
+89 EDHPLQ

-116 IINRA
+116 IIDKA
-121 LNLADSMH
+121 LDLAKKMD
-129 LAGTEAGTTTLINA
+129 LASTEGGTTTLINA

-149 AGDYNRAEKIYTQA
+149 AGSYDRAEKIYTQA
-163 LNESAATLGP
+163 LNESAETLGA

-192 GRTSE
+192 GRTSN

-216 DHDIDI
+216 ERDIDI

-233 LQKYSQE
+233 LQECSQE
-240 RSQNSS
+240 FSKECSQDCSHPNTSTNS
-246 QERTQKSDAN
+246 KSA
-256 TNAVPVSEILET
+256 TLES
-268 AFNHASTSIRMY
+268 AFEHASISVRMY
-280 VAGNNENQPHYAS
+280 IAGNNENQPHYAS

-311 AESYGKALDLIAE
+311 EESYSKALDLIAR

-335 TAENLRQTRE
+335 TTQNLQQTSE
-345 LAEKVAEESVEVST
+345 LAEKVTKESTKIQESANQDITEQHST
-359 ELPESPSSQSPS
+359 NSHAATQNAATHNAAN
-371 QSSPTP
+371 QNAAN
-377 HITTPHITTGM
+377 HNIKTGM

-398 GKPLLNQP
+398 GKPLLDQP

-429 DDAISR
+429 DDEISR

-441 GFCLWLTDEDYAKI
+441 GFCLWLTDEDYAEI
-455 GADLQN
+455 GADLQD

-487 SKRVGVFHI
+487 SKRVGVFSI
-496 SKFFENLTGFPTA
+496 SEFFENLTGFPTA
-509 PAENEPHLWLSLSES
+509 PSQNEPHLWLSLSES

-563 RLGMISQ
+563 RLGMMAQ
-570 AGQYNFPRMI
+570 AGQYNVPRML

-597 ATASLVFLLNN
+597 ATASIVFLLNN

-690 VRELQYEGLSNCGE
+690 VRELQYEGLSDCGE
-704 RFLEWQ
+704 TFLEWQ

>member
-17 NHAGADAIE
+17 NHAGAEAIE

-34 ETQVSSEIT
+34 ETQVNSEVA
-43 ADAKTRQEI
+43 ADAK
-52 TADAKS
+52 A
-58 QQEAAKVA
+58 QQEAS
-66 VTDETKLAAAST
+66 ENAAAEEIAST
-78 AATKTSAANAE
+78 TKTAQSNH
-89 TNPLQ
+89 LQ
-94 LSILNELMGFY
+94 LSILNEIMGFY
-105 RSRGEHAKNQP
+105 RSRGEHAKNHP

-149 AGDYNRAEKIYTQA
+149 AGSYERAAEIYSQA
-163 LNESAATLGP
+163 IKESSKTLKP
-173 KNRKLAALHNNLSM
+173 NDRKLAALHNNLSM

-192 GRTSE
+192 GNTSE

-222 AATHTNLALAM
+222 AATHTNIALAM
-233 LQKYSQE
+233 LQECSHPNT
-240 RSQNSS
+240 STNS
-246 QERTQKSDAN
+246 KSA
-256 TNAVPVSEILET
+256 TLES
-268 AFNHASTSIRMY
+268 AFKHASTSVRMY
-280 VAGNNENQPHYAS
+280 VTGNNENQPHYAS

-311 AESYGKALDLIAE
+311 AESYSKALDLIAK

-335 TAENLRQTRE
+335 TAENLQQTRK
-345 LAEKVAEESVEVST
+345 LAEKVTASGVANAIQYDSEKSQATDEQQ
-359 ELPESPSSQSPS
+359 PESNKTIKSIKTIKTENNPK
-371 QSSPTP
+371 
-377 HITTPHITTGM
+377 IAKGM
-388 QLAQSYWQTY
+388 QLSQSYWQTY
-398 GKPLLNQP
+398 GKSLLDQP
-406 KFAKYKNRI
+406 KFARYKNRI

-429 DDAISR
+429 DDEISR

-441 GFCLWLTDEDYAKI
+441 GFCLWLTDEDYAEI
-455 GADLQN
+455 GADLQD
-461 AYDALPRK
+461 AYDALPQE
-469 YAGFDSRNE
+469 YAGFGSRNE

-487 SKRVGVFHI
+487 SKRVGVFGI
-496 SKFFENLTGFPTA
+496 SEFFENLTGFPTA
-509 PAENEPHLWLSLSES
+509 PAANEPHLWLSLSES

-543 KARQSF
+543 KTRQSF

-690 VRELQYEGLSNCGE
+690 VRELQYEGLSDCGE
-704 RFLEWQ
+704 TFLEWQ